1 MANLS
6 SKCDVRYWLKFYTNI
21 FRACRIGCHISVFNS
36 RMPLLRGISLS
47 EASSRLIQFDVS
59 ITCHYVYPWLWCQ
72 NVYLNPLSTN
82 IMVFICF
89 VSRFNHDNYYLQHQ
103 TVYVFGRRV
112 CLFVCFVCSFF
123 SPLSIPRLPEVCLV
137 PRSNPLNF
145 GNDADYD
152 LHQGSGLR
160 SFLSAEVCNL
170 WLTVWLE
177 IEMCWFNV
185 KIDKCL
191 VSN

>member
-1 MANLS
+1 
-6 SKCDVRYWLKFYTNI
+6 
-21 FRACRIGCHISVFNS
+21 
-36 RMPLLRGISLS
+36 MPLLKGISLT
-47 EASSRLIQFDVS
+47 EASSRLIIFDVS
-59 ITCHYVYPWLWCQ
+59 ITCHVYPWLWCQ
-72 NVYLNPLSTN
+72 NVYLNPLSTT

-103 TVYVFGRRV
+103 EVYVFCRRV
-112 CLFVCFVCSFF
+112 CLFVLFARF
-123 SPLSIPRLPEVCLV
+123 SLRLSIPCLPEVCLV

-160 SFLSAEVCNL
+160 SLLSAEVCNL

-177 IEMCWFNV
+177 IEMCWLNV